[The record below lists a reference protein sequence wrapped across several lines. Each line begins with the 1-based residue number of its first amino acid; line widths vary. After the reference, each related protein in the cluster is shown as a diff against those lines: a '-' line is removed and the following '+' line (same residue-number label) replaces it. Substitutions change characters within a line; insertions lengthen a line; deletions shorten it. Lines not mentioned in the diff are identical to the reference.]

1 MWPSHLFCWL
11 LKVSIISLFVN
22 HLQYLFIY
30 RVLGPRYFHHTSP
43 YQYSV
48 VITGRP
54 ARSAAMPVLFLL
66 GGPKW
71 GFRPAGAT
79 LCPDKREIWHRPRP
93 RVIFHV
99 YRGRQKCETTA
110 SKTVKISNFCDI
122 FAPQRLLL
130 CTVFLNKIFS
140 FRTRLWLDFKFLI
153 WSLSGDNQPSY
164 NHLRA
169 VGAFSHKFS
178 IAPSGETSDR
188 IKKVRGCKNG
198 TDLLY
203 HHARYGGD
211 RRSLA
216 SSRRKSVIFL
226 SVCLSVSLTKFVITE
241 TLWSSVIFKT
251 VMVSLHRG
259 RFVVVHL
266 YSTFSVDP
274 RIFHY
279 GQIYIKIY
287 HFSRFWGL

>member
-1 MWPSHLFCWL
+1 
-11 LKVSIISLFVN
+11 
-22 HLQYLFIY
+22 
-30 RVLGPRYFHHTSP
+30 
-43 YQYSV
+43 
-48 VITGRP
+48 
-54 ARSAAMPVLFLL
+54 
-66 GGPKW
+66 
-71 GFRPAGAT
+71 
-79 LCPDKREIWHRPRP
+79 
-93 RVIFHV
+93 
-99 YRGRQKCETTA
+99 
-110 SKTVKISNFCDI
+110 
-122 FAPQRLLL
+122 L

-241 TLWSSVIFKT
+241 TL
-251 VMVSLHRG
+251 
-259 RFVVVHL
+259 
-266 YSTFSVDP
+266 
-274 RIFHY
+274 
-279 GQIYIKIY
+279 
-287 HFSRFWGL
+287 